1 MAFPGGVSSA
11 AGKLMTVF
19 LYYMYSVR
27 CSSLPGAV
35 CRWLSASSLFCPC
48 QCGGCGRMGS
58 RLGGCWIR
66 LPKTMAQVSRVL
78 RIPCKIGSLFTYL
91 FLCRCNHGYW
101 AERQSLSF
109 HSLCC
114 LLNVAVQILAAV
126 HAAKRPCAFWT

>member
-1 MAFPGGVSSA
+1 MLCSRETNDSFPLLHVQCAMFLPARCGVSVAVS
-11 AGKLMTVF
+11 KQPVLP
-19 LYYMYSVR
+19 LPVR
-27 CSSLPGAV
+27 GLWQDGEH
-35 CRWLSASSLFCPC
+35 R
-48 QCGGCGRMGS
+48 

-66 LPKTMAQVSRVL
+66 LPKTMAQVSVSRVL

-91 FLCRCNHGYW
+91 FLCRCSHGYW